1 MDAPGSGTFSSPWR
15 AARDVPGAEE
25 VRSPV
30 SEDSGHGDLDDAV
43 LSARAAEGDDEAFAL
58 LVHRWSPP
66 LLGLAYHLLGSV
78 PDAEEAVQ
86 DAFIRAWR
94 RLPEF
99 RGDAAFGTW
108 MYRIAT
114 NRCLTVL
121 RARASSVPLDAVPEA
136 MAHDAAG
143 EPERA
148 AETEAATQAL
158 SKALAALPP
167 EQRACWVLRELHGL
181 SYAEIAQV
189 TRMSESTVRGRLY
202 RARRTLVREMAAWR

>member
-1 MDAPGSGTFSSPWR
+1 MDVPESGTSSSPRW
-15 AARDVPGAEE
+15 AGKDPAGAEDG
-25 VRSPV
+25 RSPV
-30 SEDSGHGDLDDAV
+30 PEDAGGGDLDDAV
-43 LSARAAEGDDEAFAL
+43 LSARAAEGDDDAFAL

-66 LLGLAYHLLGSV
+66 LLAVSYRMLGNL

-94 RLPEF
+94 RLPQF

-148 AETEAATQAL
+148 AESEAATQAL

-189 TRMSESTVRGRLY
+189 TGMSEPTVRGRLF
-202 RARRTLVREMAAWR
+202 RARRTLMREMAAWR